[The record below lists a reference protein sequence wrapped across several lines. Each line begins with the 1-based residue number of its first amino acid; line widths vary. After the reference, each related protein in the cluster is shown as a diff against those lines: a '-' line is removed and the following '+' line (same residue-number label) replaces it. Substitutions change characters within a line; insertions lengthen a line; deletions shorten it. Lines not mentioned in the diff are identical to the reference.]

1 MTTCPNAWISASTF
15 LTGIRMN
22 KTTFSEVSSLKT
34 RCGSTTKI
42 QRANAR
48 VWIGNITISQ
58 QNKVQNATNSKKG
71 DFLFTT
77 TGTQAL

>member
-1 MTTCPNAWISASTF
+1 
-15 LTGIRMN
+15 MN
-22 KTTFSEVSSLKT
+22 KTTFLEVSSLKI

-48 VWIGNITISQ
+48 VWIGNITVSQ

-71 DFLFTT
+71 DFLIHNDRYTSIMK
-77 TGTQAL
+77 TGHNNKQCSIM

>member
-1 MTTCPNAWISASTF
+1 MNTTTS
-15 LTGIRMN
+15 
-22 KTTFSEVSSLKT
+22 SEVSSLGT
-34 RCGSTTKI
+34 RCGTTTKI

-58 QNKVQNATNSKKG
+58 QNSVQNANNSKKG

-77 TGTQAL
+77 TSTQAL